1 MRLAS
6 KTMAQIAEP
15 LLWRHV
21 VLVPN
26 SWCIK
31 GFIHAVKA
39 SSVLQHVTTLTYD
52 ARFAT
57 FFDKIKSYRSDSRVE
72 QPKDDPAL
80 VESVMD
86 RAAHSCFVAGED
98 TIIEVAWLSKVI
110 RMLPSLLEVT
120 IRDCGSSRC
129 TIDSDSIPHFYHKLC
144 TMINVNPGKVAFNKM
159 GTHLGRSYTRSMLM
173 AIFTAGCPVKTI
185 RSTAVDVSRTF
196 APHGVEKAATS
207 HLICIDEDVAANLST
222 LELSFGLRSPDR
234 SLSAIQFMLSAA
246 TRLKSLSLSLA
257 NDASENVFLGQDDM
271 PSQIADIFKTRAGP
285 RAFKPTFPNLENLA
299 LDGCVSHEE
308 DLIHFL
314 RIHSS
319 TLRHLRLSNMAL
331 LVIHERHGCWV
342 AIIKSMQKMLQLSSA
357 IFNGWFNNGG
367 RQHWF
372 VTKDNMSPERLKAK
386 IEKFIVDKRVRDCP
400 LERVAIKLYENDVS
414 AVVNTEE
421 WEGDL
426 SWTMVYNRIEND
438 SDFSWELNTP
448 VFSDPSLEVEIPVL
462 PPSPPSLHLTN
473 AKEQPQ
479 SLGDVAYNE
488 QILHLY
494 NKTAL
499 QTWLPDDDSSDSDLE
514 SYNADDPGFFTTY
527 HGNKVS
533 MSDVKGK
540 ATSNEWTIDDT
551 FVNTDGPALS
561 QPAWGTKPPASFAG
575 SMSTIDQHSHTT
587 GLLPIP

>member
-1 MRLAS
+1 
-6 KTMAQIAEP
+6 
-15 LLWRHV
+15 
-21 VLVPN
+21 
-26 SWCIK
+26 
-31 GFIHAVKA
+31 
-39 SSVLQHVTTLTYD
+39 
-52 ARFAT
+52 
-57 FFDKIKSYRSDSRVE
+57 
-72 QPKDDPAL
+72 
-80 VESVMD
+80 
-86 RAAHSCFVAGED
+86 
-98 TIIEVAWLSKVI
+98 
-110 RMLPSLLEVT
+110 
-120 IRDCGSSRC
+120 
-129 TIDSDSIPHFYHKLC
+129 
-144 TMINVNPGKVAFNKM
+144 MINVNPGKVAFNKM

-271 PSQIADIFKTRAGP
+271 PSQIADIFKTRAGL

-448 VFSDPSLEVEIPVL
+448 VFSDPSLEVENPVL
-462 PPSPPSLHLTN
+462 PPSPPSLHLTKAN
-473 AKEQPQ
+473 EQPQ
-479 SLGDVAYNE
+479 SLGEVAYNE

-499 QTWLPDDDSSDSDLE
+499 QTWLPDDDSADSDLE
-514 SYNADDPGFFTTY
+514 SYNADDPGFSTAY

-540 ATSNEWTIDDT
+540 ATSNEWTINDT
-551 FVNTDGPALS
+551 FVNTDGPVLS

-575 SMSTIDQHSHTT
+575 SMSNIDQHSHTT
-587 GLLPIP
+587 GLLPIPWSLGSHGSPVTFSTAFSSFEKWVSTTGSAPALPGSHETLPAIKSWFDDGLDA